1 MNFCMKS
8 AISRNTIEIN
18 AAGIAPGRVATQ
30 VARAL
35 QGKNKANYQTHIDGG
50 DFVVITNAAKILLT
64 GKKMAQKDYFHHTS
78 HPGGLK
84 RTPLKKV
91 FDKDPAS
98 VLKRAVYGMLPKNK
112 LRDQMIKRLSITL

>member
-1 MNFCMKS
+1 MKS
-8 AISRNTIEIN
+8 AISRNTIEID
-18 AAGIAPGRVATQ
+18 ASGIAPGRVATQ

-35 QGKNKANYQTHIDGG
+35 QGKNKASYQTHIDGG

-112 LRDQMIKRLSITL
+112 LRNQMIKRLSITL